1 MIFCKAALKTMCI
14 VKTAMQIN
22 LTWLGLCS
30 NVCSHE
36 TLCWQVM
43 GRVCVSSF
51 LRCTVRRSVWSFAL
65 SSPWWRTRCFSCST
79 SQLSHQAWRQIA
91 IRLYHRVVTFWMCI
105 QGCSWKLRF
114 GRVVEWSACR
124 WCNIN
129 HCFRKRNPMA
139 ALGRALCVC
148 WDKSVSFI
156 NLSFVFVFVLQN
168 VKHPCLFSWIC
179 SDQKPNRGSEEVRG
193 CLASNTL
200 MHLTCPAMLH
210 ATQHVKKQINNGEK
224 CIIKQ
229 VLYRT

>member
-1 MIFCKAALKTMCI
+1 MCALMKHC
-14 VKTAMQIN
+14 V
-22 LTWLGLCS
+22 
-30 NVCSHE
+30 
-36 TLCWQVM
+36 
-43 GRVCVSSF
+43 GRLWEEFVFPVSSGV
-51 LRCTVRRSVWSFAL
+51 LWEDQCGHLPSHRPDGGPGASAAVRHSY
-65 SSPWWRTRCFSCST
+65 
-79 SQLSHQAWRQIA
+79 H
-91 IRLYHRVVTFWMCI
+91 IRLDDRSPYDSTIELWNFWMCI

-200 MHLTCPAMLH
+200 MHLTCPVMLH